1 MIRTLLLFA
10 GLSVAGI
17 SMVSAQEPLTLE
29 DLSAFA
35 EPSPNWQ
42 IAGSVQADFTQDEVL
57 TSSPGTG
64 ILVNLPTSNAN
75 ADLYTAFEHQ
85 DADVELEFMMARH
98 SNSGIYLQGQYEI
111 QLLDSYGKT
120 TITYG
125 DCSGIY
131 QRWDESRGRGNEGY
145 EGHPPRTNVTKA
157 PGLWQKLNISFR
169 AARFSPGGEKIEH
182 AKILSVHLNGQ
193 LVHQNVTMTGPT
205 RGSDYPYDIAKG
217 PMRIQ
222 GDHGPV
228 AFRNITIRSYDSPP
242 VSNNSLAYQ
251 VFTGTFDRLPNL
263 STLNPVASGT
273 MEKLSAEVV
282 EESDKFIMQ
291 VNGMLTFPR
300 SGSYTFDMNTLG
312 NGQLVVDGKEVIP
325 YGWWAQSGTVEVEEG
340 QVPFELI
347 YHKRDSWYNNG
358 LALRVSGPGLRSH
371 PLHVLSSMPLGNPV
385 NPIYVDPGAGPTILR
400 SFMDYTEEGNM
411 RRIPHAISVGNQSG
425 LHFTYD
431 PDRATLV
438 QGWKGDFLDATPM
451 WQDRGDGSSRPRG
464 AVEILGG
471 NAGLAASA
479 DAETAWPE
487 EISPDLGYHFTG
499 YTTPVENDA
508 NPIFHYQL
516 GEATVSDEWKATD
529 PTAGWERHLSVEG
542 EVPDGTLLRI
552 ASGTAI
558 VKTSSPKGM
567 TMYEIDQR
575 YYARIPSGIKAK
587 IIERGGLQY
596 LVLDLSAQQ
605 EPFTYNLI
613 W

>member
-10 GLSVAGI
+10 GLSVAVI
-17 SMVSAQEPLTLE
+17 PVAQAQEPLALE

-35 EPSPNWQ
+35 DPSPNWQ
-42 IAGSVQADFTQDEVL
+42 IVGSVQADFNQDEVI
-57 TSSPGTG
+57 TSSEGTG
-64 ILVNLPTSNAN
+64 ILVNLPTSSDNS
-75 ADLYTAFEHQ
+75 DLYTAFEHQ

-120 TITYG
+120 TVTYG

-131 QRWDESRGRGNEGY
+131 QRWDETRGSGNEGY
-145 EGHPPRTNVTKA
+145 QGHSPRLNVAKA
-157 PGLWQKLNISFR
+157 PGLWQKLAISFR
-169 AARFSPGGEKIEH
+169 AARFSPGGEKIEN

-193 LVHQNVTMTGPT
+193 LVHQNITMTGPT

-217 PMRIQ
+217 PIRIQ

-228 AFRNITIRSYDSPP
+228 AFRNITINSYDSPP
-242 VSNNSLAYQ
+242 VTNNTLIYQ

-273 MEKLSAEVV
+273 MEKLTAEVV

-300 SGSYTFDMNTLG
+300 TGKYTFDMNTLG
-312 NGQLVVDGKEVIP
+312 NGQLVVDGKEVIS
-325 YGWWAQSGTVEVEEG
+325 YGWWAQSGTVEVEAG
-340 QVPFELI
+340 QVPFEII

-358 LALRVSGPGLRSH
+358 LALQVSGPGLRSH
-371 PLHVLSSMPLGNPV
+371 PLHILSSMPLGNPV
-385 NPIYVDPGAGPTILR
+385 SPIYVDAGVAPTILR
-400 SFMDYTEEGNM
+400 SFMDYTEGENN

-431 PDRATLV
+431 PDRAALV

-464 AVEILGG
+464 AVEVLGSS
-471 NAGLAASA
+471 AGMAVATDSETDWPAEIPAS
-479 DAETAWPE
+479 
-487 EISPDLGYHFTG
+487 LGYHFTG
-499 YTTPVENDA
+499 YTTAADNNSNPV
-508 NPIFHYQL
+508 FHYKV
-516 GEATVSDEWKATD
+516 GEANVSDEWKAGE
-529 PTAGWERHLSVEG
+529 AASGWERHLAVDG
-542 EVPDGTLLRI
+542 AVPSGTLLRI

-575 YYARIPSGIKAK
+575 YYARIPSGVKTK
-587 IIERGGLQY
+587 IIERAGLQY
-596 LVLDLSAQQ
+596 LVVDLSAQK
-605 EPFTYNLI
+605 EALTYNLI

>member
-10 GLSVAGI
+10 GLSVAAI
-17 SMVSAQEPLTLE
+17 SVAQAQKALALE

-42 IAGSVQADFTQDEVL
+42 IAGSVQADFTQDEKL
-57 TSSPGTG
+57 SSSPGAG
-64 ILVNLPTSNAN
+64 ILVNLPTSDAN
-75 ADLYTAFEHQ
+75 SDLYTAFDHQ

-120 TITYG
+120 TVTYG

-131 QRWDESRGRGNEGY
+131 QRWDEARGTGNEGY
-145 EGHPPRTNVTKA
+145 EGHPPRVNVAKA

-169 AARFSPGGEKIEH
+169 AARFSPGGEKTEN
-182 AKILSVHLNGQ
+182 AKILSIHLNGQ

-217 PMRIQ
+217 PIRIQ

-228 AFRNITIRSYDSPP
+228 AFRNIIINAYDSPP
-242 VSNNSLAYQ
+242 VTNNTLAYQ
-251 VFTGTFDRLPNL
+251 VYTGSFNRLPNL
-263 STLNPVASGT
+263 STLSPVASGT
-273 MEKLSAEVV
+273 MEKLTAQVV

-300 SGSYTFDMNTLG
+300 SGTYTFDLNALG
-312 NGQLVVDGKEVIP
+312 NGQLVVNGQEVIP
-325 YGWWAQSGTVEVEEG
+325 YGWWAQTGTVEVEAG
-340 QVPFELI
+340 QTSFELI

-358 LALRVSGPGLRSH
+358 LALSVSGPGLRSH

-385 NPIYVDPGAGPTILR
+385 SPIYVDAGAAPTILR
-400 SFMDYTEEGNM
+400 SFMDYTEGEKS

-431 PDRATLV
+431 PDRATMV

-464 AVEILGG
+464 AVEITGG
-471 NAGLAASA
+471 NAGMATSA
-479 DAETAWPE
+479 DSQTAWPE
-487 EISPDLGYHFTG
+487 EIPADLGYHFTG
-499 YTTPVENDA
+499 YTTEVDNDA
-508 NPIFHYQL
+508 NPVFHYQL
-516 GEATVSDEWKATD
+516 GEATITDEWKAGD
-529 PTAGWERHLSVEG
+529 ATAGWERHMMIEG
-542 EVPDGTLLRI
+542 AVPTGALLRI

-558 VKTSSPKGM
+558 IKTAAPKGM

-575 YYARIPSGIKAK
+575 YYARIPSGVKTK

-596 LVLDLSAQQ
+596 LIVDLSDQQ
-605 EPFTYNLI
+605 APLIYNLI